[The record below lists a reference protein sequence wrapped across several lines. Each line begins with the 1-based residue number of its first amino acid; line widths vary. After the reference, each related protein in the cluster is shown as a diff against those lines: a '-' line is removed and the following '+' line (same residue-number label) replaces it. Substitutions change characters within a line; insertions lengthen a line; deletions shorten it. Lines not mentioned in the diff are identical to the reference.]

1 MDNLDQIVGEAQ
13 AAFAAISD
21 PDAHNKRLLKI
32 MTSQLGVASLDLQ
45 PEINP
50 PVEEEAAGGGSDDGE
65 IDMDAFDMNNI
76 DIEALKEKYGAGG
89 GDEL

>member
-1 MDNLDQIVGEAQ
+1 MLHDMAMLNGGFPIV
-13 AAFAAISD
+13 D

-32 MTSQLGVASLDLQ
+32 MTSQLGVESLDLQ
-45 PEINP
+45 PEIHP